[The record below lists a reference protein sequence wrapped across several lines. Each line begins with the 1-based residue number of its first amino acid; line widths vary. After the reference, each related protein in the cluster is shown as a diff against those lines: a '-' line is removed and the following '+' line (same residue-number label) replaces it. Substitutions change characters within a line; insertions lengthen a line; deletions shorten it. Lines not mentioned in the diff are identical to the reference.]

1 MVCAIVGGCSM
12 ASKVVA
18 VGPKTN
24 SNDSSTAAQITMPD
38 LRGLTLDQAKAALAR
53 AGSTGPV
60 DSDTGLCGDDDQVAH
75 LHVCMQSP
83 DPGAAQAS
91 ESPVHVVLNQ
101 ESPDSS
107 QPGVPGAHYKM
118 PDTIGLSPAQVKTK
132 LAAAG
137 FSQADNF
144 SVHID
149 GDCNKA
155 GLVCRSEPAPGE
167 LTVTGHNK
175 VLFIGQT
182 QELFHDFMLFE

>member
-1 MVCAIVGGCSM
+1 M

-18 VGPKTN
+18 VGPKSEGENASASPT
-24 SNDSSTAAQITMPD
+24 STQIAMPD
-38 LRGLTLDQAKAALAR
+38 LHGLTEDQAKAALAK
-53 AGSTGPV
+53 AGFTGSFL
-60 DSDTGLCGDDDQVAH
+60 SDTGLCDDENQVAH
-75 LHVCMQSP
+75 LHVCAQSP
-83 DPGAAQAS
+83 DAGQAQAS

-107 QPGVPGAHYKM
+107 QPGVPGAHYAM
-118 PDTIGLSPAQVKTK
+118 PDTIGMSPAQVKTK

-149 GDCNKA
+149 GDCTKP

-167 LTVTGHNK
+167 ITVTGHNK
-175 VLFIGQT
+175 VLFIGGT